1 MIKKMKVSKKQYD
14 VLIALLVNLKVLKV
28 YNSNDD
34 EKETCRCNIKAIF
47 EDLDRLQVSFKVQ
60 NKVIAIVDN
69 NKRDY
74 LLESYNSDLMSC
86 FFEIV

>member
-47 EDLDRLQVSFKVQ
+47 ETLDYLKVSFKAQ
-60 NKVIAIVDN
+60 NKIIAIVDN
-69 NKRDY
+69 NKREY
-74 LLESYNSDLMSC
+74 LLESYNSDLLNC